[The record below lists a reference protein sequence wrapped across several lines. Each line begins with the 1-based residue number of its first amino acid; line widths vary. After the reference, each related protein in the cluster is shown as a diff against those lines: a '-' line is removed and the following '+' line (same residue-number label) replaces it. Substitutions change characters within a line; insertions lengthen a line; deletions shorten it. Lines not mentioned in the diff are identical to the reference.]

1 MYGEC
6 NDIFD
11 DISKAARA
19 FQQELSGYARNY
31 HKFGE
36 KESCGSGVYDEY
48 DWPPVNV
55 YTAGD
60 GANELVFEF
69 GLAGFQEEDVSLIF
83 QGDYMVLSAFCRTA
97 LKNCD
102 GQETAPPETHYLKKS
117 LCFAPVDKQKYH
129 VPADKYAQEKTKA
142 VFKNGLLRVSIPIKE
157 TLGQNGGIKIEIST
171 EA

>member
-1 MYGEC
+1 MYGEF

-11 DISKAARA
+11 DISRAARA

-31 HKFGE
+31 HKFDG
-36 KESCGSGVYDEY
+36 KEAHSTGVYDQY

-60 GANELVFEF
+60 DSLVFEF
-69 GLAGFQEEDVSLIF
+69 GLAGFQEEDVSLVF

-97 LKNCD
+97 LKNCE
-102 GQETAPPETHYLKKS
+102 GQEAAPPETRYLKKS
-117 LCFAPVDKQKYH
+117 LCFSPVERQKYY

-142 VFKNGLLRVSIPIKE
+142 VFKNGLLRVSVPIKD
-157 TLGQNGGIKIEIST
+157 TGGQNGGIKIEISGQ
-171 EA
+171 A